1 MKTPTEVRATEGSK
15 RRLYADAPS
24 NLDQLPEY
32 FASYFDTLPTSVT
45 TASELVPPDA
55 RRVLDVGCAL
65 GKTGRLLKNRRDIEV
80 VGIELIEEAARV
92 AERHLDDVLRLDLDE
107 QQALPYP
114 PGHFDAILLLDVI
127 EHLLLPSEV
136 VGHLLHWLRPQ
147 GTVIFSVPNVT
158 HISVLAPLL
167 GPAVRFQDTSTITSA
182 PHLRFFTLGDLV
194 DLLTSN
200 GLRVDGTAVGVG
212 TQPDADESV
221 IGDLAAALGGDRQAA
236 IFESRVVQWVLRATR
251 SSEVGSTAGNGAFAL
266 EWRSNQQLEPSALGL
281 DWS

>member
-1 MKTPTEVRATEGSK
+1 M
-15 RRLYADAPS
+15 
-24 NLDQLPEY
+24 
-32 FASYFDTLPTSVT
+32 
-45 TASELVPPDA
+45 
-55 RRVLDVGCAL
+55 LDVGCAL

-136 VGHLLHWLRPQ
+136 VGHLLHWLRPR

-200 GLRVDGTAVGVG
+200 GLRVDGPAIGVG
-212 TQPDADESV
+212 TQPDADERV

-251 SSEVGSTAGNGAFAL
+251 SSKVGSTAGNGAFSL
-266 EWRSNQQLEPSALGL
+266 EWRSNRQLEPSALGL